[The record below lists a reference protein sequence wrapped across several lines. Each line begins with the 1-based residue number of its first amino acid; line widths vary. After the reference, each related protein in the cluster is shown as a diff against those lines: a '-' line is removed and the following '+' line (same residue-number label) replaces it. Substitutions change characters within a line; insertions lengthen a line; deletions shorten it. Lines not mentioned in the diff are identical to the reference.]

1 MVLNHTINDK
11 SAQQRQIFTF
21 YVDEVMFGLKVEN
34 VLMVGQGLQNIQQLP
49 IEERGFC
56 GVTKFQGVVVPVLD
70 FAHRID
76 IPSGIDSKTDLLA
89 LLEQHENE
97 YIEWIASLDQAI
109 KSGAQFTTIQK
120 PDENQFSKLY
130 KQFKTWDETLKELL
144 AAFEEPHAALHVL
157 ADELLVTEN
166 DNQTVTINILERA
179 DTTLRQL
186 LTVFSHV
193 REQLNSSMR
202 QVLLFVTDD
211 GKTPRYALMIDNV
224 NDVISYSASDFQASN
239 NGPLSTIPKIE
250 GIIDGIYTQA
260 NQQDCLFF
268 NIDKISDINTLMAKA
283 N

>member
-109 KSGAQFTTIQK
+109 KSGAQFTNIQK

-166 DNQTVTINILERA
+166 DKQAVTINILERA

-211 GKTPRYALMIDNV
+211 GTTPRYALMIDNV

>member
-1 MVLNHTINDK
+1 MALTHTINDNSEQK
-11 SAQQRQIFTF
+11 RQIFTF
-21 YVDEVMFGLKVEN
+21 YVGEVMFGLKVEN
-34 VLMVGQGLQNIQQLP
+34 VLMVGQDLQNIKQLP

-56 GVTKFQGVVVPVLD
+56 GITKLHGVMVPVLD

-76 IPSGIDSKTDLLA
+76 IPSGIDSKTELLA

-97 YIEWIASLDQAI
+97 YIEWIASLEQAI
-109 KSGAQFTTIQK
+109 KTGSKLTNIQK
-120 PDENQFSKLY
+120 PDENEFAKVY

-144 AAFEEPHAALHVL
+144 AAFEEPHASIHVL

-166 DNQTVTINILERA
+166 DNEEERINILERA
-179 DTTLRQL
+179 DIALRQL

-211 GKTPRYALMIDNV
+211 GTTPRYALMIDNV
-224 NDVISYSASDFQASN
+224 NDVISYSASDFQGSN
-239 NGPLSTIPKIE
+239 NGPLSTIHKIK
-250 GIIDGIYTQA
+250 GVIDGIYTQA

-268 NIDKISDINTLMAKA
+268 NIDKISDIDTLMEKVS
-283 N
+283 